1 VIKTTEIV
9 LTFDVM
15 VTPENINV
23 VRKLASCDVI
33 EEDPEDIE
41 IGDSIGI
48 DYSLEGEFTEYAIPL
63 AMLFNSSLANK
74 PILKVVRDER

>member
-1 VIKTTEIV
+1 
-9 LTFDVM
+9 M